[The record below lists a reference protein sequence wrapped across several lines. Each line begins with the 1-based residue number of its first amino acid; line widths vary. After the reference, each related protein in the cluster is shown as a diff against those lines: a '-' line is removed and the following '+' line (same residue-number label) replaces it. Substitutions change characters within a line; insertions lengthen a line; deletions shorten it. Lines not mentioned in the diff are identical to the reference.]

1 MKKTMPNKAT
11 FSFGSAGGDRQAS
24 TQKIQK
30 GTDLRAK
37 PCSNMG
43 KSKQNG

>member
-11 FSFGSAGGDRQAS
+11 FTLGSAGGDRQAS

-30 GTDLRAK
+30 GGDLRSK
-37 PCSNMG
+37 PCGNLG
-43 KSKQNG
+43 KSKQ